1 MEYRYDVLQFR
12 WNRDTNAFYAD
23 AWDLVAWLPDGSTH
37 PEAFPNM
44 KKEFFIHNYKTDGFR
59 RFRFVKEQRS
69 ETNEA
74 GYDFLEWI
82 FESEDGIKC
91 HICVEP

>member
-12 WNRDTNAFYAD
+12 WNKDTNAFYAD

-44 KKEFFIHNYKTDGFR
+44 KGEFYIDNTKTGGFR
-59 RFRFVKEQRS
+59 RFRFVKEIKGDIGGFNY
-69 ETNEA
+69 T
-74 GYDFLEWI
+74 EWV
-82 FESEDGIKC
+82 FKSEDGIEC
-91 HICVEP
+91 RIAID